1 MEVTSIEKVN
11 KSRVKVYIDG
21 EYAFPLYN
29 KDIILYQLEEGK
41 ELSVD
46 LYESIKEEV
55 VFYRSKLKAMS
66 LLMTMDRTEF
76 ELRQKLQRLG
86 YPHDVID
93 KTIAYL
99 YSYGYIDDNRYASSH
114 VNTRKYN
121 KSKLML
127 KMELL
132 KKGIDKDVIEETIR
146 VQYSSDENSEDPEIL
161 AIKKAI
167 SKKRVDLD
175 NITWE
180 DKQKLIAF
188 LYRKGF
194 SIDKINQA
202 L

>member
-1 MEVTSIEKVN
+1 MEITSIEKVN
-11 KSRVKVYIDG
+11 KSRVKVFIDG

-41 ELSVD
+41 EISEEI
-46 LYESIKEEV
+46 YESIKEEV

-76 ELRQKLQRLG
+76 ELIQKLKRLG
-86 YPHDVID
+86 YPDDVID

-99 YSYGYIDDNRYASSH
+99 HSYGYINDNRYASAH
-114 VNTRKYN
+114 INARKYN
-121 KSKLML
+121 KSKLVL
-127 KMELL
+127 EMELL
-132 KKGIDKDVIEETIR
+132 KKGINKDIIEETIKT
-146 VQYSSDENSEDPEIL
+146 QYSSEENSEDPEIL

-167 SKKRVDLD
+167 SKKRVDID

-180 DKQKLIAF
+180 DKQKLIAS

-194 SIDKINQA
+194 SIDKINQ
-202 L
+202 LI

>member
-1 MEVTSIEKVN
+1 MEVTNIEKVN
-11 KSRVKVYIDG
+11 KSRVKVFIDG

-41 ELSVD
+41 DIPEEV
-46 LYESIKEEV
+46 YESIKEEI

-86 YPHDVID
+86 YPDDIID
-93 KTIAYL
+93 KTIEYL
-99 YSYGYIDDNRYASSH
+99 YSYGYINDKNYASSH
-114 VNTRKYN
+114 VQGRKYN
-121 KSKLML
+121 KSKLVL

-132 KKGIDKDVIEETIR
+132 KKGIDKDIIEETIR

-180 DKQKLIAF
+180 DKQKLIAS

-194 SIDKINQA
+194 SIDKINQ
-202 L
+202 LL